1 MALRSRKN
9 QYLGINA
16 HLHSI
21 LQNELGGW
29 SVFHSA
35 HIIHIAEAIDK
46 RLPPGYVVAPER
58 SLQIREFD
66 PDTGERIYGRK
77 SRLKRPD
84 IVVYDIDPSAERP
97 GIPAR
102 SPTVPTLTVEHIEEV
117 DDPELYLTAAVIHE
131 MNSDGTLGR
140 AVTWVEL
147 LSPTNKPPRAGY
159 VQYREKR
166 IAALR
171 NSIVMVEIDYLHQ
184 SQPISDHIP
193 SYADQEDNAYP
204 YTVSVTDLRATPELE
219 AFGFNVDAEMPVISI
234 PLLSGN
240 TITLDFGEV
249 YNQSFESFGIYGYQ
263 VDYEQEPVRF
273 ETYRADDQQRIRARM
288 QAVMRAH
295 QQRMDLEQGPFEVE
309 S

>member
-1 MALRSRKN
+1 
-9 QYLGINA
+9 
-16 HLHSI
+16 LHSI
-21 LQNELGGW
+21 LQNEPGGW

-46 RLPPGYVVAPER
+46 VLPPGYIVAPER

-77 SRLKRPD
+77 SRSRRPD
-84 IVVYDIDPSAERP
+84 IVVYDTDPSAERP
-97 GIPAR
+97 GIPER
-102 SPTVPTLTVEHIEEV
+102 SPTAPTLTVEHIEEV

-131 MNSDGTLGR
+131 MNGDGTLGR
-140 AVTWVEL
+140 PVTWVEL
-147 LSPTNKPPRAGY
+147 LSPSNKPTRAGY

-184 SQPISDHIP
+184 SQPINDHIP
-193 SYADQEDNAYP
+193 SYPDREDNAYP
-204 YTVSVTDLRATPELE
+204 YTISVTDLRVTPELE
-219 AFGFNVDAEMPVISI
+219 AFGFKVDAKMPIINV
-234 PLLSGN
+234 PLSGKQI
-240 TITLDFGEV
+240 ITLDFGEV

-273 ETYRADDQQRIRARM
+273 DTYREDDQQRIRARM
-288 QAVMRAH
+288 QAVMQAH
-295 QQRMDLEQGPFEVE
+295 QQGKDLEQGPFEVE